1 MPNLSQPPPGHPNAS
16 LPPEGNWEN
25 LGGRGPPP
33 REGGRWSGEFFLKK
47 FYNFFWKIH
56 LTYTY
61 LLLLFAIIVASYL
74 TLSLL
79 PVTKV
84 HAKTPFHCHEQ
95 LLSMGM
101 TFFLRNIANQTPV
114 LLSKLLPL
122 YWILPKIAASMIS
135 YQFPHP
141 LKNANTSK

>member
-47 FYNFFWKIH
+47 FTIFSEKFI
-56 LTYTY
+56 LLIL

-122 YWILPKIAASMIS
+122 Y
-135 YQFPHP
+135 
-141 LKNANTSK
+141 